1 MASTSSQSVHTKA
14 HVVVAEDKAE
24 RKRAHLRV
32 LVTSATSPTARTI
45 ASAVSQGVVFGYD
58 QPLILHLYD
67 VPGSMGGLEGLTLEL
82 LDSTYPLL
90 RQVVMATVEESAFHD
105 IDAAFLLYPNAE
117 APVGDS
123 IRLFQSYGA
132 ALDKYAKKSV
142 KVVCCGVNAAINA
155 YACIRS
161 APSIDSR
168 NITALSRLEHNQ
180 ALAQIASKLAVAPN
194 KVRNVV
200 VWGGQGYVPDAHQ
213 ATFFHR
219 DTLLPVIETLKDE
232 SYLKGDFV
240 DFVRNR
246 ALEVQAARAKY
257 PSLSKSKAAC
267 DHMRDWWQGTP
278 EGTWVSMGVVSNGA
292 YGVPKGIVYS
302 FPVHINADKEWEI
315 VENID
320 LNPATKKRVDE
331 CTRNTVTLLQS
342 AIPGVVA

>member
-1 MASTSSQSVHTKA
+1 MQTKS
-14 HVVVAEDKAE
+14 HVVVAEEDKAE
-24 RKRAHLRV
+24 RKPVHLRV
-32 LVTSATSPTARTI
+32 LVTTATSPTARTI
-45 ASAVSQGVVFGYD
+45 ASAVSQGAVFGYD
-58 QPLILHLYD
+58 QPLILHLFD
-67 VPGSMGGLEGLTLEL
+67 APGAMGGLEGLALEL
-82 LDSTYPLL
+82 LDCTYPLL
-90 RQVVMATVEESAFHD
+90 RQVVMTTVEDSAFQD
-105 IDAAFLLYPNAE
+105 IDAAFLLYANAE
-117 APVGDS
+117 APVGDGVK
-123 IRLFQSYGA
+123 LFQSYGA
-132 ALDKYAKKSV
+132 ALEKYAKKSV

-155 YACIRS
+155 YACIQS

-168 NITALSRLEHNQ
+168 NITALSRVEHNQ

-200 VWGGQGYVPDAHQ
+200 VWGGQGYVPDAHH
-213 ATFFHR
+213 AIFLHR

-232 SYLKGDFV
+232 SYLRGDFV

-246 ALEVQAARAKY
+246 AHEVQAARAKY

-302 FPVHINADKEWEI
+302 FPVHISANREWQI
-315 VENID
+315 VEDID

-331 CTRNTVTLLQS
+331 CTRNTVTHLQD
-342 AIPGVVA
+342 AVPGLVA